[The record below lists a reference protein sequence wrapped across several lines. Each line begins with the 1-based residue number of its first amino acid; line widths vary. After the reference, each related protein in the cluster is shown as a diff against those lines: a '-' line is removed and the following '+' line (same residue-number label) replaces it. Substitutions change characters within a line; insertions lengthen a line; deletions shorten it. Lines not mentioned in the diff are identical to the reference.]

1 VGYAER
7 CVFVQSP
14 ATTETLPRWT
24 VAVGGAEPRRRAAMS
39 GSNSPD
45 RARRAAVDLILSP
58 PDIRFHNAH
67 VRF

>member
-1 VGYAER
+1 
-7 CVFVQSP
+7 
-14 ATTETLPRWT
+14 